1 MFEIRITCHADDAP
15 RAIDAL
21 SSTFTIQSAHRTT
34 QDSGKTHIHINADH
48 RTAPQEWPTP
58 DQAYATAP
66 SAISEI
72 GWVARTAADRPFGT
86 ETSREFW
93 LRKAALLDR
102 IALDDKTPATT
113 NATEAAIQAARQL
126 MDVDN
131 AAVICDPR
139 YYARQQYARWITN
152 Q

>member
-21 SSTFTIQSAHRTT
+21 SSTFTVWSAYRTT
-34 QDSGKTHIHINADH
+34 QDSGQTRIHISADH
-48 RTAPQEWPTP
+48 RPAAQEWPTP

-66 SAISEI
+66 SVISEI
-72 GWVARTAADRPFGT
+72 GWVARTAADRTFGT

-102 IALDDKTPATT
+102 IALGDDKAPDTA
-113 NATEAAIQAARQL
+113 EAAIQAARQL
-126 MDVDN
+126 MDVDH

-139 YYARQQYARWITN
+139 YYVRQQYARHTTD